1 MATAGTIA
9 GAAVASAAAQH
20 TSSYRVKFKRK
31 KFLELVEIA
40 KPRITYHR
48 RMHFFAFDGF
58 VMHTFECE
66 DSDFKQ
72 KIILCHLILKHGVDW
87 MSILLEIDF

>member
-1 MATAGTIA
+1 MATAGATT
-9 GAAVASAAAQH
+9 AAVIAAQH

-31 KFLELVEIA
+31 QFLELVEMA
-40 KPRITYHR
+40 KPKIIYQTG

-58 VMHTFECE
+58 VMYSFECE

-72 KIILCHLILKHGVDW
+72 KVVHAIEFSNQAW
-87 MSILLEIDF
+87 SE